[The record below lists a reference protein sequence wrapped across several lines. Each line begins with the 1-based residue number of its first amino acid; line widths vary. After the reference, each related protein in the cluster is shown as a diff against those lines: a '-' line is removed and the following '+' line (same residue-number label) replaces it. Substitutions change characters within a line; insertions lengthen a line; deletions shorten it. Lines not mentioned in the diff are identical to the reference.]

1 MPQFDT
7 FSFFSQIT
15 WVFLIFELIFLINCY
30 TFFPASAIVLK
41 IRSLNFWYNR
51 FFIRDQSK
59 LTINSPEITYFNI
72 KTNAIFSTIINTFE
86 TTIASENNTNLF
98 ISFFG
103 LKKLSD
109 ETFFLVVDY
118 ESVYGYCSNLEVNQ
132 F

>member
-15 WVFLIFELIFLINCY
+15 WVFLIFEVIFLINCY

-51 FFIRDQSK
+51 LFIRDQSK
-59 LTINSPEITYFNI
+59 LTNNSPEITHFNI
-72 KTNAIFSTIINTFE
+72 KTNALFLTIINTLE
-86 TTIASENNTNLF
+86 TTIASEDFTANYLF
-98 ISFFG
+98 QFFG
-103 LKKLSD
+103 WKLSD

-118 ESVYGYCSNLEVNQ
+118 ESVYGYCSSL
-132 F
+132 